1 MKKTIM
7 IMAVVGA
14 SVIASSP
21 SVFANA
27 EIWIDGTAS
36 GVYAASS
43 GDKTF
48 TTGGITATMNWS
60 SSGALFID
68 LGFDQGVTA
77 PVSVI
82 VSDNDNPGGPS
93 SAIQVDFSDNITG
106 NLAGSISSYYAPD
119 NVLGNEA
126 HMLTSLPIPTGLAVD
141 TAGANF
147 HPGASTYSLTEDMEL
162 TSGSGTISS
171 DFALNVPD
179 AGMTMTMLGM
189 SLLGLGAIRSRLSRQ
204 A

>member
-1 MKKTIM
+1 
-7 IMAVVGA
+7 
-14 SVIASSP
+14 
-21 SVFANA
+21 
-27 EIWIDGTAS
+27 
-36 GVYAASS
+36 
-43 GDKTF
+43 
-48 TTGGITATMNWS
+48 
-60 SSGALFID
+60 
-68 LGFDQGVTA
+68 
-77 PVSVI
+77 
-82 VSDNDNPGGPS
+82 
-93 SAIQVDFSDNITG
+93 
-106 NLAGSISSYYAPD
+106 
-119 NVLGNEA
+119 
-126 HMLTSLPIPTGLAVD
+126 MLTSLPIPTGLAVD